1 MELDQALLEVTGLK
15 KYFPVRKGVLRRAT
29 GNVKAVDGIDL
40 FIRERETLGLV
51 GESGCGKTTAG
62 RSMLRLLEPTG
73 GEIVFRSRRLGRD
86 GATAREVDVAK
97 APPKLMKAL
106 RRDMQIIF
114 QDPFSSLNPRMT
126 VGAIVGEPL
135 LVHRMAKGR
144 ERVNA
149 SRLFW
154 MRWG

>member
-1 MELDQALLEVTGLK
+1 MMALDQALLEVTGLK
-15 KYFPVRKGVLRRAT
+15 KHFAVRRGVLRRAT
-29 GNVKAVDGIDL
+29 GYVKAVDGVDL

-62 RSMLRLLEPTG
+62 RSMLRLLEPTA
-73 GEIVFRSRRLGRD
+73 GEILFRSRRL
-86 GATAREVDVAK
+86 AREGEEPREIDVAK

-126 VGAIVGEPL
+126 AGAIVGEPL
-135 LVHRMAKGR
+135 LV
-144 ERVNA
+144 
-149 SRLFW
+149 
-154 MRWG
+154 